1 MEFICLAV
9 FLLMFVSWIVLP
21 GSVPEESISHYY
33 TMPEGT
39 PMPETAAA

>member
-21 GSVPEESISHYY
+21 GSVPEASISHY
-33 TMPEGT
+33 TMPESK
-39 PMPETAAA
+39 PLPETVAA